1 MLGAQSAQFFMLE
14 DQNIQPIEEA
24 VTPSELPE
32 IENLVGFFD
41 LLITVD
47 KRINPERYD

>member
-1 MLGAQSAQFFMLE
+1 MLE
-14 DQNIQPIEEA
+14 DQNLQPVEEA
-24 VTPSELPE
+24 TTPKLPE
-32 IENLVGFFD
+32 VENLVWFFD

>member
-1 MLGAQSAQFFMLE
+1 MLE
-14 DQNIQPIEEA
+14 DQKLQPVEGMA
-24 VTPSELPE
+24 SMPELPE

-47 KRINPERYD
+47 RRINPERYD

>member
-1 MLGAQSAQFFMLE
+1 MLE
-14 DQNIQPIEEA
+14 DQDLQPNEEVA
-24 VTPSELPE
+24 VTPELPE

-47 KRINPERYD
+47 RRINPERYD

>member
-1 MLGAQSAQFFMLE
+1 MLE
-14 DQNIQPIEEA
+14 DQNLKPIEEEA
-24 VTPSELPE
+24 SMPELPE

-47 KRINPERYD
+47 RRLNPERYD